1 MRHLSSSLSLVVLLF
16 VGLTGQPVW
25 GVIPSQ
31 QLMPETTK
39 GYVSIPDYYSLEAN
53 FQKTQIGQLL
63 ADPVMEPFSEDLK
76 RQLKQKWSKAHEPL
90 GLTWE
95 DIQGV
100 PGGEVALARIQPAK
114 GESALAIIVDI
125 TDKQAEVDALLAKVS
140 QKMAERRATKKTVEL
155 AGVTLTIFTETRE
168 KDKGDQAIFFIHPEH
183 HQLVA
188 SDNLLVAEGILKRF
202 SVKDNSLADVK
213 AYQVAME
220 RTRKEQGE
228 TVEHLRWFVEP
239 FGFIEAMRDA
249 NPLYKPKKGTDLLT
263 VMRNQGFTAVK
274 GAGGLVTLADET
286 HDILHRTMIYA
297 PAVQRAA
304 GDPNTDKYDLAA
316 RLLNFPNSDAQSH
329 QPPSWIPRNLAAF
342 VSLNMDMRNGFE
354 YSKTL
359 VDELAGDEIFEDVLD
374 SLKNDPKGPRVDV
387 RKEVVANLGEHIMV
401 LSSYELPIN
410 INSER
415 TLIAFELTDVE
426 PVRLAVDKTMKNDE
440 QAVKTEVDGNVVW
453 EIVEKPIETGEI
465 EIEGLKEFEIDDEAE
480 KNQKKLPTSA
490 VTVAHGHLI
499 ISSHREFIEKVL
511 KEADR
516 RQTLSGS
523 VDYQIVKAALARLGG
538 TADAVQTFSRTDEE
552 FRGTYELLKQGKMP
566 ESKSV
571 MGHVLNAILDEDVD
585 DEQLREQL
593 LDGKKLPEY
602 QMVRRYLGPAGM
614 YVVSLE
620 DGWQVT
626 GCFLS
631 KENLQVVLKSDK

>member
-1 MRHLSSSLSLVVLLF
+1 MSHLSSSLRLVVLLSA
-16 VGLTGQPVW
+16 GLAVQPVW
-25 GVIPSQ
+25 GVVPTQ
-31 QLMPETTK
+31 QLMPASTK
-39 GYVSIPDYYSLEAN
+39 GYVSIPDYYRLEAS

-63 ADPVMEPFSEDLK
+63 ADPVMEPFSKDLE

-90 GLTWE
+90 GLTWD

-114 GESALAIIVDI
+114 GESAVAIIVDI
-125 TDKQAEVDALLAKVS
+125 SGKQAEADALLATVA
-140 QKMAERRATKKTVEL
+140 QKMTERRATKKTVEI
-155 AGVTLTIFTETRE
+155 AGIVLTIYTQTRE
-168 KDKGDQAIFFIHPEH
+168 KDKGNQAIFFVHPEH

-188 SDNLLVAEGILKRF
+188 SDNLLVAQGILQRF
-202 SVKDNSLADVK
+202 SGDHNSLADVE

-228 TVEHLRWFVEP
+228 DVEHLRWFVEP
-239 FGFIEAMRDA
+239 FGFFEAMRDA

-263 VMRNQGFTAVK
+263 VLRNQGFTAVQ
-274 GAGGLVTLADET
+274 GAGGLITLADGQ

-297 PAVQRAA
+297 PPVKRAA
-304 GDPNTDKYDLAA
+304 GDLNRDKYDLAA
-316 RLLNFPNSDAQSH
+316 RLLNFPNSDVQSH

-342 VSLNMDMRNGFE
+342 VSLNMDMQNAFE
-354 YSKTL
+354 YSQTL
-359 VDELAGDEIFEDVLD
+359 VDELAGDAIFEDVLD
-374 SLKNDPKGPRVDV
+374 SLKNDPKGPQVDV

-410 INSER
+410 IDSER
-415 TLIAFELTDVE
+415 TLIAFELTDVD
-426 PVRLAVDKTMKNDE
+426 PVRAAVDKTMKDDK
-440 QAVKTEVDGNVVW
+440 QAVKTQVGDNDVW
-453 EIVEKPIETGEI
+453 EIVEAPIDPSEI
-465 EIEGLKEFEIDDEAE
+465 KIDGLPEFEIDDEVD
-480 KNQKKLPTSA
+480 KNKKKMPTSA

-523 VDYQIVKAALARLGG
+523 VYYQIVKAALARLGG
-538 TADAVQTFSRTDEE
+538 TADAVQSFSRTDEE

-566 ESKSV
+566 ESKTV
-571 MGHVLNAILDEDVD
+571 MGHVLNAILDDDVD
-585 DEQLREQL
+585 DEKLREQL

-614 YVVSLE
+614 YVVSLA

-631 KENLQVVLKSDK
+631 KENLQVVLKSD